1 MEKSVCTTQIQYASS
16 CYFLTPFSTDQRN
29 LGMSMKVER
38 ATLDNVKERMAALKR
53 KKEQPQEE
61 YG

>member
-1 MEKSVCTTQIQYASS
+1 
-16 CYFLTPFSTDQRN
+16 
-29 LGMSMKVER
+29 MKVER